1 MTITTEQLRNAYQQ
15 SGNVYSGSEKIGRIG
30 QIYLDDETSEPTW
43 VTVRTGLFGTAES
56 FVPLYEA
63 RIEGNDIMVD
73 YDEET
78 IKNAPRI
85 EADDDLTPRE
95 ELELFRY
102 YGRSATA
109 TLLIGTTRSIGRG
122 TSLIGAMTRGIGVT
136 LRIRT
141 LAEQRS
147 RRSAK
152 SVLSTHPVA
161 ADCVATSVCEGA
173 DRVRLS

>member
-85 EADDDLTPRE
+85 EADDDLTRGKSSS
-95 ELELFRY
+95 Y
-102 YGRSATA
+102 SAT
-109 TLLIGTTRSIGRG
+109 T
-122 TSLIGAMTRGIGVT
+122 V
-136 LRIRT
+136 
-141 LAEQRS
+141 
-147 RRSAK
+147 
-152 SVLSTHPVA
+152 
-161 ADCVATSVCEGA
+161 
-173 DRVRLS
+173 DRQPQHF